1 MDGYKSQGHKP
12 NFHLGAPNVFKKLS
26 FVEASAVMNNID
38 PGDASVDVLAILQ
51 DQLEARSKPTLVIES
66 TVLITINITAL
77 LGNAILCFIT
87 YRNPRLRTPTTML
100 IVALACTD
108 LLTAF
113 SVIPLTVDAVI
124 NSRRRFGDGVCR
136 FQAFAMAIF
145 AQISIYLMALTAF
158 NRYLCVKKR
167 NLYKKIFTKKRT
179 LLLITAIWIVVLV
192 INGFPNVLSLDDVF
206 FCPGY
211 LLCWR
216 RMMSPAAIYL
226 FNAWLYGSFVISY
239 VVIVVCY
246 WKVFRAVEQHSVAVA
261 PSLNQASQNTQARN
275 HSEEVS
281 VAKAVGSIVFA
292 FTICWI
298 PSEVMD
304 TMDKINPLLLPR
316 QVRFFMVLI

>member
-1 MDGYKSQGHKP
+1 
-12 NFHLGAPNVFKKLS
+12 
-26 FVEASAVMNNID
+26 
-38 PGDASVDVLAILQ
+38 
-51 DQLEARSKPTLVIES
+51 
-66 TVLITINITAL
+66 
-77 LGNAILCFIT
+77 
-87 YRNPRLRTPTTML
+87 ML

-124 NSRRRFGDGVCR
+124 NSRRRFGEGVCR
-136 FQAFAMAIF
+136 FQT
-145 AQISIYLMALTAF
+145 QISIYLMALTAF
-158 NRYLCVKKR
+158 NWYLYVKKR
-167 NLYKKIFTKKRT
+167 NLYKNIYEETYIASYYRH
-179 LLLITAIWIVVLV
+179 
-192 INGFPNVLSLDDVF
+192 LDSGAGHQRVPQSSF
-206 FCPGY
+206 AGRRLFCPGY

-226 FNAWLYGSFVISY
+226 FNAWLYGSLVISY
-239 VVIVVCY
+239 VVILVCY
-246 WKVFRAVEQHSVAVA
+246 WKVFRAVEQRSVAVA
-261 PSLNQASQNTQARN
+261 PSLNQASQNTQATN

-281 VAKAVGSIVFA
+281 VAKTVGSIVLA